1 MIKKEDHVR
10 RQTCADLGITDV
22 IRKAL
27 ADNYERIPYTSEGGF
42 IATEIGESEDDEHVR
57 IIVSGFMGGGKQFLQ
72 EVTVVYFDT
81 VSRANRFLASP
92 EGQLFEDTYSDG
104 QDCFDYT
111 TYAGNPVLPSLIATI
126 LRNHY
131 GFKENSHLTA
141 HTYCQVD
148 YFRKDPDDSVPKPPA
163 S

>member
-1 MIKKEDHVR
+1 MIKKDEHVR
-10 RQTCADLGITDV
+10 RQTCADMGITQV
-22 IRKAL
+22 ISAAL
-27 ADNYERIPYTSEGGF
+27 ADNYARIPFTNEGGY

-81 VSRANRFLASP
+81 VSQANRFLSSP
-92 EGQLFEDTYSDG
+92 EGQLFDDTYSDG

-148 YFRKDPDDSVPKPPA
+148 YFRKDIDSDVLQQLK

>member
-1 MIKKEDHVR
+1 MNKKEDHVR
-10 RQTCADLGITDV
+10 RHTCADMGITDV

-27 ADNYERIPYTSEGGF
+27 ADNYARIPYTNEGGF
-42 IATEIGESEDDEHVR
+42 IATDIGESEDDEHLR
-57 IIVSGFMGGGKQFLQ
+57 ITVSGFMGGGKQMLQ
-72 EVTVVYFDT
+72 EVTVIYFDT
-81 VSRANRFLASP
+81 VSQANRFLSSP
-92 EGQLFEDTYSDG
+92 EGQLFDDTFSDG
-104 QDCFDYT
+104 HDCFDYT

-148 YFRKDPDDSVPKPPA
+148 YFRKDPNSNNSQGLK

>member
-10 RQTCADLGITDV
+10 RQTCADMGITEV
-22 IRKAL
+22 IRAAL
-27 ADNYERIPYTSEGGF
+27 ADNYARIPYTNEGGF
-42 IATEIGESEDDEHVR
+42 IATDLGESEDDEHLR
-57 IIVSGFMGGGKQFLQ
+57 ITVAGHMEGGKHMLQ
-72 EVTVVYFDT
+72 TVTVIYFDT
-81 VSRANRFLASP
+81 IGQANRFLCSP
-92 EGQLFEDTYSDG
+92 EGQLFDDTFSDG

-126 LRNHY
+126 LRNHC
-131 GFKENSHLTA
+131 GFKENSRLTA

-148 YFRKDPDDSVPKPPA
+148 YFRKGPKSSKPNQLK